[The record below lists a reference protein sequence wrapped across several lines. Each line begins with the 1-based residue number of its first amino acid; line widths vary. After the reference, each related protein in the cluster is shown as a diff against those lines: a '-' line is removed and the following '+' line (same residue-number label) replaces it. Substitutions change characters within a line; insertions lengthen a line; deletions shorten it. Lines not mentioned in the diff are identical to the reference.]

1 MLFYVTGKPI
11 RMTWT
16 RLAATAAAGDTE
28 IELEWGQADWPLG
41 GTIVIATTGD
51 RHSQAQTETRTITD
65 ISDDGT
71 VITLDEALE

>member
-1 MLFYVTGKPI
+1 
-11 RMTWT
+11 MTWT

-28 IELEWGQADWPLG
+28 IELEWGQLDWAVG
-41 GTIVIATTGD
+41 STIVIATTGD
-51 RHSQAQTETRTITD
+51 RHSQKETETRVIAD